1 MIRCETLVDHLI
13 LFLVNETEQHKYF
26 RRHVGHFAVNI
37 LHDRVLA
44 DPLFRPQIRIG
55 ADSAGNQ
62 WKALAKI
69 AFENFFVTIYF
80 TFFLMTFD
88 RLRWSITVLYGQKN
102 FWRYWGWSSVK
113 TDDSSFDAVSSSS
126 FQSFLIDR
134 KMQVQL
140 LF

>member
-1 MIRCETLVDHLI
+1 MLKIIFNLTVQPMIRCETLVDHLI

-55 ADSAGNQ
+55 ADGGGNQ

-88 RLRWSITVLYGQKN
+88 RLR
-102 FWRYWGWSSVK
+102 
-113 TDDSSFDAVSSSS
+113 
-126 FQSFLIDR
+126 
-134 KMQVQL
+134 
-140 LF
+140 